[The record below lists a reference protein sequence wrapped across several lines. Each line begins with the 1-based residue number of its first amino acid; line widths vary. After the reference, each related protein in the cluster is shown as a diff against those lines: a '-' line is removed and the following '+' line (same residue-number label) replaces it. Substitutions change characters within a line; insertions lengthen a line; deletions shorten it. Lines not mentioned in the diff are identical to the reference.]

1 MPTRAHPCT
10 RAGISVALLVAVA
23 SALLAQAG
31 WSVSSGEIAVVCPL
45 TVGGSFEAKSPSLS
59 GRLTADPSQ
68 PGRLQGELT
77 VDLATLDTGIGLRN
91 THMRDN
97 YLEVGRGEGY
107 GRAVLKDIVL
117 AGDAAT
123 ATGATAFTAT
133 LLVHGV
139 ERPVRGD
146 ARLSRDGDRVRVDA
160 SFPVVLAEHEIPK
173 PRYLGVGVRDQV
185 QVKVRFQASANG
197 AGTGSSR

>member
-1 MPTRAHPCT
+1 MPARTHPCT

-23 SALLAQAG
+23 SPLLAQAG

-59 GRLTADPSQ
+59 GQLTADPSQ

-107 GRAVLKDIVL
+107 SRAVLKDIVL
-117 AGDAAT
+117 ASDPAT
-123 ATGATAFTAT
+123 ATGATTFTAT

-146 ARLSRDGDRVRVDA
+146 ARLARDGDRVRVDA

-185 QVKVRFQASANG
+185 QVKVRFQTSASGG
-197 AGTGSSR
+197 ATGSSR